1 MIIAENI
8 EKIYNKLKNTDG
20 GKNAEYIHELFIENS
35 HLYAISIFLLDQSK
49 GQDQHLGLGQEIN
62 VGDFTHEFA
71 IESCSKVFTLAL
83 ALEKYGV
90 DFLKKKI
97 GNKGTTEKF
106 NSICAADKMQ
116 NHTINSFNNGGA
128 MATVSLLYQPNEAK
142 FINKI
147 VANMSDFAAYPLHV
161 NHKIYKSEILHAER
175 NLAIAYLLKSHERF
189 YGDVETCVDV
199 YTKQCS
205 TMVTSRDVALMAA
218 TLANQGK
225 NPKSRKQ
232 LIKKSNVDY
241 ILKHMSVAGLYD
253 ETQKWMNTVGYPAK
267 SGVSGILMIVIPGV
281 MGIGIV
287 SPPLNKFGNSVKGIK
302 TALKIAQ
309 LLKVAQLLNK

>member
-1 MIIAENI
+1 MITQNI

-35 HLYAISIFLLDQSK
+35 HLYAISIFLLDQNK
-49 GQDQHLGLGQEIN
+49 DAGLSQEIN
-62 VGDFTHEFA
+62 IGDFTHEFA

-83 ALEKYGV
+83 ALEKYDV
-90 DFLKKKI
+90 KILKKKI

-128 MATVSLLYQPNEAK
+128 MATVSLLYQPDESK
-142 FINKI
+142 FTNKI
-147 VANMSDFAAYPLHV
+147 VSNMSDFADKKLHID
-161 NHKIYKSEILHAER
+161 NKIYKSEILHAER
-175 NLAIAYLLKSHERF
+175 NLAIAYLLKSYDRF

-232 LIKKSNVDY
+232 LIKKSNINYV
-241 ILKHMSVAGLYD
+241 LKHMAIAGLYD
-253 ETQKWMNTVGYPAK
+253 ETPKWMDTIGYPAK
-267 SGVSGILMIVIPGV
+267 SGVSGLLMIVIPGL

-302 TALKIAQ
+302 TMQMISE
-309 LLKVAQLLNK
+309 LL

>member
-1 MIIAENI
+1 MITFQNI

-35 HLYAISIFLLDQSK
+35 HLYAISIFLL
-49 GQDQHLGLGQEIN
+49 GQGQNEEQEIN
-62 VGDFTHEFA
+62 IGDFTHQFA

-83 ALEKYGV
+83 ALENYSIKY
-90 DFLKKKI
+90 LKDKI
-97 GNKGTTEKF
+97 GNKGTTAKF

-116 NHTINSFNNGGA
+116 THTINSFNNGGA
-128 MATVSLLYQPNEAK
+128 MATVSLLYQPDETK

-147 VANMSDFAAYPLHV
+147 VANMSDFADKKLHV
-161 NHKIYKSEILHAER
+161 NNKIYKSEILHAER
-175 NLAIAYLLKSHERF
+175 NLAIAYLLKSYDRF

-241 ILKHMSVAGLYD
+241 ILNHMSVAGLYD
-253 ETQKWMNTVGYPAK
+253 ETPKWMDTIGYPAK
-267 SGVSGILMIVIPGV
+267 SGVSGLLMIVIPGL

-302 TALKIAQ
+302 TMQMISE
-309 LLKVAQLLNK
+309 LL

>member
-1 MIIAENI
+1 MIAQNI
-8 EKIYNKLKNTDG
+8 ENIYNKLKNTDG

-35 HLYAISIFLLDQSK
+35 HLYAISIFLLEQGQS
-49 GQDQHLGLGQEIN
+49 DSVSQEIN
-62 VGDFTHEFA
+62 IGDFTHEFA

-83 ALEKYGV
+83 ALEKHGIKN
-90 DFLKKKI
+90 LKKKI

-128 MATVSLLYQPNEAK
+128 MATVSLLYQPDETK

-147 VANMSDFAAYPLHV
+147 VSNMSDFADKKLYI
-161 NHKIYKSEILHAER
+161 NNKIYKSEILHAER
-175 NLAIAYLLKSHERF
+175 NLAIAYLLKSYDRF

-205 TMVTSRDVALMAA
+205 VMVTSRDVALMAA

-241 ILKHMSVAGLYD
+241 ILNHMSVAGLYD
-253 ETQKWMNTVGYPAK
+253 ETPKWMDTIGYPAK
-267 SGVSGILMIVIPGV
+267 SGVSGLLMIVIPGL

-302 TALKIAQ
+302 TAQMISE
-309 LLKVAQLLNK
+309 LL